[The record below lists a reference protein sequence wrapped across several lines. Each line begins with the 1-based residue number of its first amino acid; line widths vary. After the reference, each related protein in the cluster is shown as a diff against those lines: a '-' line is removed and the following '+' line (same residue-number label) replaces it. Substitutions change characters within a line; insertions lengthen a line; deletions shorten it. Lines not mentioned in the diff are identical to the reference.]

1 MAGSLP
7 DKLAI
12 QKKLRDIDKK
22 RDVAWREYDEAAKK
36 IEHQKDQLLDTVEER
51 LKQTIAEKTIFVVR
65 WALV

>member
-1 MAGSLP
+1 M
-7 DKLAI
+7 
-12 QKKLRDIDKK
+12 
-22 RDVAWREYDEAAKK
+22 